1 MKATLTAIKAALQ
14 GAASLDYF
22 RDDDIFITPD
32 ADYVPRQVKM
42 PCIGIKDGAIRYDLD
57 YGADVKQMDVEI
69 AVFAEILRNEQSSII
84 GDGTRK
90 GILEIA
96 DDVIGVLND
105 NLLSASLRENRILR
119 ETAGKLFA
127 SDTSLAVQKVLTFGI
142 VK

>member
-14 GAASLDYF
+14 GAAGLSYI
-22 RDDDIFITPD
+22 RDNDIFITPD
-32 ADYVPRQVKM
+32 TDYVPRQTKM

-57 YGADVKQMDVEI
+57 YGADVKTMEVEI
-69 AVFAEILRNEQSSII
+69 AVFAEILRDEGSSII

-96 DDVIGVLND
+96 EDVISILNE

-127 SDTSLAVQKVLTFGI
+127 DETSLAVQKVLTFGI